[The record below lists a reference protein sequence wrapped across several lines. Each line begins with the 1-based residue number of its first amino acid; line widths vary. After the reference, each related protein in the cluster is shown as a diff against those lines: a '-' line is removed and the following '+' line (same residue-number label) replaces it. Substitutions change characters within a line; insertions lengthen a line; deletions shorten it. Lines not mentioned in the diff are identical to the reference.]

1 MPWVPSPFCRRYIM
15 HVVGSSAAL
24 SSGDHPVVTQC
35 LFVSTLTRKTVKH
48 ALAAA
53 KLREDGD
60 CRFSQGQKGRRA
72 ARENVEAGIRG
83 SDGVSSV

>member
-1 MPWVPSPFCRRYIM
+1 M

-60 CRFSQGQKGRRA
+60 CRFSQGQKGEGLGGKTWRQGFA
-72 ARENVEAGIRG
+72 VQTALALSNPYL
-83 SDGVSSV
+83 